1 MYQIEEFQK
10 QTHNTKKNMKKIDWI
25 LILGTLLFSI
35 LFFRESHGIN
45 YLIFTVF
52 LISSLLFIKKEL
64 LKNLA
69 WITAAGFS
77 LVSALALTYHGTGLA
92 LGATITSLSLMAALS
107 VSKNSSAIA
116 AVFYSAYSYI
126 SAIGFVFVD
135 LMERNRKKKDLQQ
148 DSEDKENKKGG
159 ISWVHIIS
167 ALGVLLTI
175 VLFFV
180 LYQRANP
187 LFKDFTQKIN
197 LDFIEWPW
205 VRFTFLG
212 FVLLYGFFYNRNI
225 PSLYAWDRKQKNNL
239 LNNTATENRLFGR
252 SFNINMEYKTGLIL
266 IILLNALLA
275 IVNLLDIVYMWSGR
289 GLPEGMSYSDFVHQG
304 TANLIFSVILAIII
318 ILFFFRNKMHFFEK
332 AKQFK
337 VLAIIWMLQN
347 LMLTLSTAYRNQLYI
362 SEYTLTYK
370 RLGVYIWLAIVAF
383 GLITTLIKLYK
394 KKTNWFLVRA
404 NSWSLISILVLLSL
418 FNWDLIITKFNI
430 KHASNLDKE
439 YLLEMHPATLPYLL
453 DLSVSYDQVGEFDN
467 YTNLSYEYDDP
478 AYLKT
483 FTHELHK
490 QTYTFLQDWE
500 KTGWQSWS
508 YSKQQTAKKIYSM
521 IEEGELDTL
530 FLSDLQLVDLNIA
543 PYLSNLHYLDLSDNQ
558 LTDMQLLQNLKEIQ
572 YLNLSNNAIADLQA
586 FPELAKLQTL
596 FLDNNAVEDYSP
608 LSRAK
613 ALKKLS
619 LSNVGTIHLSQ
630 LTGCKELEYLD
641 ISYSTVED
649 YALLASFQK
658 LNSLDISGQKNQ
670 DFSTMPEMKSIKE
683 LVFQNNTEA
692 KYGQVMMKFQSSAEM
707 EKLDISNNNVYDL
720 YVLTDYYYENE
731 NSLQNLS
738 FKEEEEE
745 EVLAFF
751 PKLRELK
758 VNNGKISRL
767 AALKYFTELEN
778 LELYNNDI
786 YDIKALQFLRKL
798 KHLNLNS
805 NKITDIK
812 ALGSLQNLEHLA
824 VNNNQIQQLEAIKKL
839 KKLQYL
845 DFSFNMLTNIEA
857 IAALSEISELRLN
870 NNQIKDITVLQH
882 LKKLKK
888 LYLQNNFIQDYS
900 VLYSMQ
906 GLEYLYIDRPEKDVE
921 IALEKYLPNTKIEY
935 YGYRY

>member
-1 MYQIEEFQK
+1 
-10 QTHNTKKNMKKIDWI
+10 MKKIDWI
-25 LILGTLLFSI
+25 LILGTILFSI
-35 LFFRESHGIN
+35 LFYRESHGIN

-52 LISSLLFIKKEL
+52 LISALLFIKKEL
-64 LKNLA
+64 LKNVA
-69 WITAAGFS
+69 WIASAGLS
-77 LVSALALTYHGTGLA
+77 LVSALALSYHGTGLA

-126 SAIGFVFVD
+126 SAVGFVFVD
-135 LMERNRKKKDLQQ
+135 LMERNRKKKEVQQ
-148 DSEDKENKKGG
+148 DFQDKENKKTG

-167 ALGVLLTI
+167 GLGVLLTI

-205 VRFTFLG
+205 VRFTFFG
-212 FVLLYGFFYNRNI
+212 FLLLYGFFYSRNI
-225 PSLYAWDRKQKNNL
+225 PSLYAWDKKQKNKL
-239 LNNTATENRLFGR
+239 ENNTATENRLFGR
-252 SFNINMEYKTGLIL
+252 SFNINMEYKTGLVL

-275 IVNLLDIVYMWSGR
+275 IVNVLDIMYMWSGR
-289 GLPEGMSYSDFVHQG
+289 GLPEGMNYSDFVHQG

-332 AKQFK
+332 AKHFK

-347 LMLTLSTAYRNQLYI
+347 LLLSLSTAYRNQLYI

-430 KHASNLDKE
+430 KHATNLDKE

-453 DLSVSYDQVGEFDN
+453 DLSVSYDQVGKQDDYTDVSYKYDN
-467 YTNLSYEYDDP
+467 PVYM
-478 AYLKT
+478 KT

-508 YSKQQTAKKIYSM
+508 YSKKQTAKKIYAM

-530 FLSDLQLVDLNIA
+530 FLSNLQIKELSIA
-543 PYLSNLHYLDLSDNQ
+543 PYLANLHYLDISDNQ
-558 LTDMQLLQNLKEIQ
+558 LSDMQVLENLKEIQ
-572 YLNLSNNAIADLQA
+572 HLDLSRNAIADLQA
-586 FPELAKLQTL
+586 FPVLEKLHTL
-596 FLDNNAVEDYSP
+596 YLDNNTVEDYSP

-619 LSNVGTIHLSQ
+619 LSNVGTINLSQ
-630 LTGCKELEYLD
+630 LTHCSKIEDLD

-649 YALLASFQK
+649 YALLASFED
-658 LNSLDISGQKNQ
+658 LNSLNISGQKNQ
-670 DFSTMPEMKSIKE
+670 DFSTLPEMKNIKS

-692 KYGQVMMKFQSSAEM
+692 KYAQVMMKFQSSVNM

-720 YVLTDYYYENE
+720 YVLTDYFYENE
-731 NSLQNLS
+731 HSLNTLS
-738 FKEEEEE
+738 FNEVEEKDIS
-745 EVLAFF
+745 AFF
-751 PKLRELK
+751 PKLKELK
-758 VNNGKISRL
+758 LNNGKISRI
-767 AALKYFTELEN
+767 AAIKYYTELED
-778 LELYNNDI
+778 LELSNNEI
-786 YDIKALQFLRKL
+786 HDIKSMQYLKKL
-798 KHLNLNS
+798 KRLSLNS

-812 ALGSLQNLEHLA
+812 SLERLQNLEHIAL
-824 VNNNQIQQLEAIKKL
+824 NNNQIQQLEPIKKL
-839 KKLQYL
+839 NQLHYL
-845 DFSFNMLTNIEA
+845 DFSYNWLTNIDA
-857 IAALSEISELRLN
+857 LAALSEIRELRLN
-870 NNQIKDITVLQH
+870 NNKLKDISVLQH
-882 LKKLKK
+882 LKKLKI
-888 LYLQNNFIQDYS
+888 LYLQNNFIEDYS
-900 VLYSMQ
+900 VLYAMQ
-906 GLEYLYIDRPEKDVE
+906 NLEFLYIDRPEKE
-921 IALEKYLPNTKIEY
+921 LELALEKYLPNTKIEY